1 MKPTV
6 SPLKTLQRVSILT
19 TSILLLGVSPA
30 QALTFNFLRNS
41 NTTESDYNLALPAF
55 TAAGQRWA
63 ENFSDD
69 VTINLQVGYAALGSG
84 ILGSTSTSSGT
95 ASYSVFRAAL
105 STDAG
110 SSDDHSMVSHLP
122 GQSVAMLI
130 NRTSNNPNGAGSA
143 TPYLDNN
150 ASANNSTIRLTS
162 ANAKALGLLAANHAG
177 LDGSITFSNDFL
189 FDFSPEDGIDPGN
202 FDFVGVATHE
212 IGHALGFMS
221 GVDVLDLFSPPA
233 SGPFPTDSFTYVSPL
248 DLVRFSTRSVA
259 LGNGVIDWTADA
271 FEKYFSV
278 DGGATPLAGFS
289 TGSNFGDGNQ
299 ASHWK
304 DHLGLGLLDP
314 TVAPGENLTIS
325 DFDRQLFDVIGWDRA
340 TLNVPE
346 SATTTFALLLFGA
359 ASTLLTRKV
368 SALTTKS

>member
-6 SPLKTLQRVSILT
+6 SPLTTLQRVSILT
-19 TSILLLGVSPA
+19 ISILLLGVSPA

-177 LDGSITFSNDFL
+177 LDGSITFSNNFNAGQKARGHCL
-189 FDFSPEDGIDPGN
+189 RVPWGPVMGTTTRAMFPGE
-202 FDFVGVATHE
+202 A
-212 IGHALGFMS
+212 ALIRIPACG
-221 GVDVLDLFSPPA
+221 LRQTPPA
-233 SGPFPTDSFTYVSPL
+233 K
-248 DLVRFSTRSVA
+248 R
-259 LGNGVIDWTADA
+259 
-271 FEKYFSV
+271 
-278 DGGATPLAGFS
+278 
-289 TGSNFGDGNQ
+289 
-299 ASHWK
+299 
-304 DHLGLGLLDP
+304 
-314 TVAPGENLTIS
+314 
-325 DFDRQLFDVIGWDRA
+325 WDCA
-340 TLNVPE
+340 
-346 SATTTFALLLFGA
+346 
-359 ASTLLTRKV
+359 
-368 SALTTKS
+368 